1 MTNVSKL
8 SVSLRRKKTMNQ
20 PSTYPMKEETYIWD
34 KGYKRPT
41 EEDRIYTFVSSCI
54 ESAANQLGCK
64 ASDMY
69 RRMENVGLVS
79 GYLIPCYNVL
89 HTESR
94 SNVTADVIETLLYW
108 EEKKGVKQ

>member
-1 MTNVSKL
+1 M
-8 SVSLRRKKTMNQ
+8 
-20 PSTYPMKEETYIWD
+20 YPMKEETYIWD

-41 EEDRIYTFVSSCI
+41 EENRIYTFVSSCI

-64 ASDMY
+64 ASDVY

-79 GYLIPCYNVL
+79 DYLIPCYNVL

-108 EEKKGVKQ
+108 EKKKGVKQ